1 MEPTAGSTSST
12 ERERELAERVVLGR
26 VVGAHGMGG
35 QLRVRYFGGVP
46 NNLMKLEAV
55 LLAESEDGANA
66 ERFEVIRAGAGRR
79 EEVRMTLAGVADRES
94 AERLRGKWVIV
105 EASQLEGLP
114 EGEYYSYQLVGC
126 RVESADG
133 QLIGTV
139 REIWPTGAVDVP
151 TRADGAGEVCA
162 TVCAKHPDLSG
173 YGRTRTDANLAC
185 GVREC
190 RRDTSAV
197 LDGTTS
203 TSTRSRCWK
212 RPSISTRT
220 APSRRQKS

>member
-12 ERERELAERVVLGR
+12 EREREPAERVVLGR

-46 NNLMKLEAV
+46 NNLMKLAAV

-94 AERLRGKWVIV
+94 AESLRGKWVIV

-139 REIWPTGAVDVP
+139 REIWPTGAVDVLVVEGEN
-151 TRADGAGEVCA
+151 GARQLLPAAESQLREVDIEA
-162 TVCAKHPDLSG
+162 
-173 YGRTRTDANLAC
+173 
-185 GVREC
+185 
-190 RRDTSAV
+190 RRIVIEILPGLLDSA
-197 LDGTTS
+197 
-203 TSTRSRCWK
+203 
-212 RPSISTRT
+212 
-220 APSRRQKS
+220 

>member
-12 ERERELAERVVLGR
+12 ESGRESAERVVLGR

-46 NNLMKLEAV
+46 NNLMRLAAV

-139 REIWPTGAVDVP
+139 REIWPTGAVDVLVVEGEN
-151 TRADGAGEVCA
+151 GARQLLPAAESQLREVDIEA
-162 TVCAKHPDLSG
+162 
-173 YGRTRTDANLAC
+173 
-185 GVREC
+185 
-190 RRDTSAV
+190 RRIVIEILPGLLDSA
-197 LDGTTS
+197 
-203 TSTRSRCWK
+203 
-212 RPSISTRT
+212 
-220 APSRRQKS
+220 

>member
-12 ERERELAERVVLGR
+12 ETGRESAERVVLGR

-46 NNLMKLEAV
+46 NNLMRLEAV

-79 EEVRMTLAGVADRES
+79 EEVRMTLAGVADREA

-105 EASQLEGLP
+105 GGSQLEALP

-133 QLIGTV
+133 QPIGTV
-139 REIWPTGAVDVP
+139 REVWPTGAVDVLVVEGEE
-151 TRADGAGEVCA
+151 GAQRLIPAAESQLREVDIEA
-162 TVCAKHPDLSG
+162 
-173 YGRTRTDANLAC
+173 
-185 GVREC
+185 
-190 RRDTSAV
+190 RRIVIEILPGLLDSA
-197 LDGTTS
+197 
-203 TSTRSRCWK
+203 
-212 RPSISTRT
+212 
-220 APSRRQKS
+220 